1 MTSPLRSS
9 LALSLCL
16 GCGTEV
22 VVYDAPDGAAWGTAR
37 AQWSRPDAGVPLA
50 FVTNSRQN
58 SVAILDLSA
67 RRVITTLPVP
77 VIPLAENGPHHLAI
91 DPVRRVL
98 YTPLSMPAPVTS
110 PGPHGDHGLASVSG
124 IFVKRDLYT
133 LRLLGQVE
141 VDPNPG
147 DMVLSH
153 DRRRAYVSHFDM
165 ARALSNVGDRAAQLS
180 NIVEVDVERMTVLR
194 RIPTCVAAHG
204 MALSADDRTLYV
216 ACTGDDALGVIDLSA
231 SPAGVR
237 LVTLTEG
244 AQPASGSPIFS
255 PYSLAMAPDGRRV
268 WVGLS
273 ANMNRALIA
282 FDTAAGRWDSARI
295 LRQFPGY
302 PWFPGFSADG
312 ATLVVPTQNQNAV
325 VMLRDGDAPT
335 VLRTSYFNEST
346 CVLPHQV
353 SLGPDG
359 LYYLV
364 CEGVWSAQR
373 QVPGNVLALHP
384 DDLRVVARYDVG
396 FVPDAIV
403 FDPAV
408 GP

>member
-1 MTSPLRSS
+1 MPHLRSTVL
-9 LALSLCL
+9 LALSL
-16 GCGTEV
+16 GCAGET
-22 VVYDAPDGAAWGTAR
+22 VVYDRLDGGAWGPGR
-37 AQWSRPDAGVPLA
+37 AQWSRPDAGAAVA
-50 FVTNSRQN
+50 FVTNSRGN
-58 SVAILDLSA
+58 SVAVLDLTA
-67 RRVITTLPVP
+67 RRVLATVPVP
-77 VIPLAENGPHHLAI
+77 VVPLAENGPHHLAI
-91 DPVRRVL
+91 DVRQGVI
-98 YTPLSMPAPVTS
+98 YTPLSMPAPVS
-110 PGPHGDHGLASVSG
+110 APGPHGDHGNALVSG
-124 IFVKRDLYT
+124 VFVKRDLYT

-153 DRRRAYVSHFDM
+153 DRRRAYVSHYDM

-180 NIVEVDVERMTVLR
+180 NVVEVDTERMVALR
-194 RIPTCVAAHG
+194 RIPVCVAAHG
-204 MALSADDRTLYV
+204 MALSLDDRTLYI
-216 ACTGDDALGVIDLSA
+216 ACTGDDALAVVDLA
-231 SPAGVR
+231 ANPAAVR
-237 LVTLTEG
+237 LAPLIAG
-244 AQPASGSPIFS
+244 AQPAGGSPTFA
-255 PYSLAMAPDGRRV
+255 PYSLALSPDGSRV

-273 ANMNRALIA
+273 ANMNRVLAG
-282 FDTAAGRWDSARI
+282 FDTARGAWDPSRI

-312 ATLVVPTQNQNAV
+312 STLVVPTQNQGAV
-325 VMLRDGDAPT
+325 VMLRDGVTPT
-335 VLRTSYFNEST
+335 VLRTVNFTESM

-353 SLGPDG
+353 ALGPDG

-408 GP
+408 AP

>member
-1 MTSPLRSS
+1 MRLAACLS
-9 LALSLCL
+9 LALAL
-16 GCGTEV
+16 GCSAESP
-22 VVYDAPDGAAWGTAR
+22 APVGADGGAWETYR
-37 AQWSRPDAGVPLA
+37 AQWSRPDAGAALA

-58 SVAILDLSA
+58 SVAILDLAA
-67 RRVITTLPVP
+67 RRVLTTLPVP
-77 VIPLAENGPHHLAI
+77 VVPLAENGPHHLAI
-91 DPVRRVL
+91 DPVRRVI

-110 PGPHGDHGLASVSG
+110 PGPHGDHGLASVTG

-147 DMVLSH
+147 EMVLSH

-165 ARALSNVGDRAAQLS
+165 ARALANVGDREGQLS
-180 NIVEVDVERMTVLR
+180 NVIEIDVDRMTVLR
-194 RIPTCVAAHG
+194 RIPVCVAAHG

-216 ACTGDDALGVIDLSA
+216 ACTGDDALGVVDLSTT
-231 SPAGVR
+231 PAGVR
-237 LVTLTEG
+237 VVTLTEG
-244 AQPASGSPIFS
+244 AQPASGSPIFA
-255 PYSLAMAPDGRRV
+255 PYALAMSPDGRRV

-273 ANMNRALIA
+273 ANMNRALVA
-282 FDTAAGRWDSARI
+282 FDTAAGRWDPARI

-312 ATLVVPTQNQNAV
+312 STLIVPTQNQNAV
-325 VMLRDGDAPT
+325 VMLRDGDTPS
-335 VLRTSYFNEST
+335 VLRTERYDEAT
-346 CVLPHQV
+346 CALPHQV

-364 CEGVWSAQR
+364 CEGVWSSQR
-373 QVPGNVLALHP
+373 QTPGNVLALHP
-384 DDLRVVARYDVG
+384 DDLRIIARYDVG

-408 GP
+408 TP